1 MIYVFRLC
9 QLHPSISYTSFLP
22 QLPPGGLCGEPPS
35 NTKSCAFNFQLPPG
49 GLCGE
54 PPSNTKSRAFNSNL
68 HLYGFLRWAIEN
80 HQLSAF
86 EGHFDTS
93 FVRLSLHL
101 NNLRFSIM
109 PMASIKFIHI
119 ILILTFISLL
129 LNFHLHSRF
138 SSLLLTVATLVHYN
152 VYNGHAI

>member
-22 QLPPGGLCGEPPS
+22 QLPSGGLCGEPSS
-35 NTKSCAFNFQLPPG
+35 NTKSHTFNFQLPSG

-54 PPSNTKSRAFNSNL
+54 SSSNTKLHTFNSNL
-68 HLYGFLRWAIEN
+68 HLYSFLWWAIEN

-86 EGHFDTS
+86 DGHFDAS
-93 FVRLSLHL
+93 FVHLSLHL

-119 ILILTFISLL
+119 ILILTFASLL
-129 LNFHLHSRF
+129 LNFHLQSRF